1 MYYLVINNLG
11 VQKCIDKNK
20 NDIYEND
27 QYYECVQDLEFIK
40 NKIIKKIKIN
50 CTEIPGS
57 IIKATVYSD

>member
-1 MYYLVINNLG
+1 MYYLVIMNLG

-27 QYYECVQDLEFIK
+27 QYYECLKDLEFIK
-40 NKIIKKIKIN
+40 KKIIKRIKIN

-57 IIKATVYSD
+57 ILNATVFSD